1 MSNLFSRGFDKK
13 PSYFKQSEGS
23 SMLASYIPTKDTIS
37 VPIVP
42 DKITLDAQ
50 QELIVNSTEKNIVVV
65 AGAGSGKTR
74 VLTERIRHL
83 IEDLNVPPCNI
94 VSITFTNAAAEEMK
108 IRLSD
113 INTIGDAFI
122 GTIHSFANRIMKES
136 GEKYTL
142 FTDELD
148 TQLHRELINKYC
160 EHLTIERY
168 LAYKDLKSEVDMG
181 KADEKVLMDFFTPSE
196 NSDFSMLHYSCRQ
209 VYEDLEQDTHLT
221 FGESIKTLC
230 KKRNIITFDELLV
243 KAKDYFEKIQAK
255 IEYVFVDEFQ
265 DVGTL
270 EYNFIKSLNA
280 DNYFFVGD
288 DFQSIYGFKGGNVR
302 IFKSLVSDID
312 YHAYYLTNNYRN
324 GISIL
329 NLASYVIGQVED
341 KIEKTIVPIS
351 SESGN
356 VVIQTKRNIS
366 GVLYSLK
373 NKKDSYKDWFIL
385 VRTNKEL
392 FEMADRCQQLNI
404 PYTSFKREGMSYS
417 ELKERLALNCVK
429 ILTVHTSKGL
439 EADNVIL
446 YGNFPL
452 NVPYYRKNDDERKVM
467 YVGITRARKNLII
480 LN

>member
-209 VYEDLEQDTHLT
+209 VYEDLEQGTHLT
-221 FGESIKTLC
+221 FG
-230 KKRNIITFDELLV
+230 
-243 KAKDYFEKIQAK
+243 
-255 IEYVFVDEFQ
+255 
-265 DVGTL
+265 
-270 EYNFIKSLNA
+270 
-280 DNYFFVGD
+280 
-288 DFQSIYGFKGGNVR
+288 
-302 IFKSLVSDID
+302 
-312 YHAYYLTNNYRN
+312 
-324 GISIL
+324 
-329 NLASYVIGQVED
+329 
-341 KIEKTIVPIS
+341 
-351 SESGN
+351 
-356 VVIQTKRNIS
+356 
-366 GVLYSLK
+366 
-373 NKKDSYKDWFIL
+373 
-385 VRTNKEL
+385 
-392 FEMADRCQQLNI
+392 
-404 PYTSFKREGMSYS
+404 
-417 ELKERLALNCVK
+417 
-429 ILTVHTSKGL
+429 
-439 EADNVIL
+439 
-446 YGNFPL
+446 
-452 NVPYYRKNDDERKVM
+452 
-467 YVGITRARKNLII
+467 
-480 LN
+480 